1 VLLWERPSGRET
13 GPEPGTRN
21 PEPGTRNPE
30 PGTRNPEPGTRNP
43 EPGTR
48 NPETGNRKP
57 ETGNRK
63 PETGNRK
70 PETGNRKPDFD
81 CDFDWSRFEVMHFFV
96 LIPLLMGLL
105 VSSASAPAQTI
116 YSWTDEDGITHFTD
130 RRPETDREVHIQRAV
145 ARPEAMLDIRQ
156 AGSERE
162 PLWLF
167 ENRTHGP
174 LSIRVDFAEHSN
186 VVSYPELP
194 HVFLLPARA
203 ERELVAV
210 GALDARQSW
219 RYRLQ
224 TETVPGDPAAMHQP
238 ERPYRAPLAPGDSF
252 TIGQAFGGEFS
263 HTEPAA
269 YYAVDIAMPVG
280 TPVHAAREGVVM
292 DVARWF
298 HGAGLDRERHGPR
311 ANFVRIL
318 HSDGTMAVYA
328 HLDYEGVRVRP
339 GQRVRRGQLIGKS
352 GNTGYSTGP
361 HLHFV
366 IQKNRNMELVS
377 VPFEFEDEDGVSVTP
392 RKGLALS
399 VTGQGAPVP

>member
-1 VLLWERPSGRET
+1 MMRSV
-13 GPEPGTRN
+13 
-21 PEPGTRNPE
+21 
-30 PGTRNPEPGTRNP
+30 
-43 EPGTR
+43 
-48 NPETGNRKP
+48 
-57 ETGNRK
+57 
-63 PETGNRK
+63 
-70 PETGNRKPDFD
+70 
-81 CDFDWSRFEVMHFFV
+81 VV
-96 LIPLLMGLL
+96 IPLLMGLL
-105 VSSASAPAQTI
+105 VFSASAPAQTI

-130 RRPETDREVHIQRAV
+130 RKPETDREVHVQRAV

-156 AGSERE
+156 TGSDDE

-174 LSIRVDFAEHSN
+174 LSIRVDFTEQSN
-186 VVSYPELP
+186 VVSFPELP
-194 HVFLLPARA
+194 QVFLLPPRA

-210 GALDARQSW
+210 GALDRRQSW

-224 TETVPGDPAAMHQP
+224 TETVPGDPAALHQP
-238 ERPYRAPLAPGDSF
+238 ERPYRPPLAPGASF

-263 HTEPAA
+263 HTEPPS
-269 YYAVDIAMPVG
+269 YYAVDITMPVG
-280 TPVHAAREGVVM
+280 TPIHAARAGVVM

-328 HLDYEGVRVRP
+328 HLDYEGVKVRP
-339 GQRVRRGQLIGKS
+339 GQRVRRGQVIGKS

-377 VPFEFEDEDGVSVTP
+377 VPFEFEGEDVTAVTP
-392 RKGLALS
+392 RSGLELS
-399 VTGQGAPVP
+399 VAGPARAPADQ